1 MQKILS
7 RVRRAVE
14 KYGMIKKGDK
24 ICVGV
29 SGGKDSLVLLSALAH
44 MRRFDDFSYEIEAV
58 TIDNGIY
65 GAGDD
70 TFSSVRKFCEKLDVN
85 YTVIKTEIG
94 KIIFEERKEENPCSL
109 CAKLRRGA
117 LHNAAIDLGCTALAL
132 GHHLDDVCETYMM
145 NIILT
150 GRAGCFCPSMEYEN
164 SGVTLIRP
172 MIYLREGEIT
182 SCATRQNMP
191 VMTKTC
197 PIDGLTERHHF
208 KALLREEDRRHRGV
222 YTRILGALER
232 SGVDSWHE

>member
-44 MRRFDDFSYEIEAV
+44 MGRFDDFSYEIEAV

-65 GAGDD
+65 VAGDD

-145 NIILT
+145 NIIL
-150 GRAGCFCPSMEYEN
+150 
-164 SGVTLIRP
+164 
-172 MIYLREGEIT
+172 
-182 SCATRQNMP
+182 
-191 VMTKTC
+191 
-197 PIDGLTERHHF
+197 
-208 KALLREEDRRHRGV
+208 
-222 YTRILGALER
+222 
-232 SGVDSWHE
+232 